1 MFMPQGAPI
10 ALAPLLVIIELVS
23 YSARAISLGLRLAA
37 NISAGHML
45 LAIIGG
51 FG

>member
-1 MFMPQGAPI
+1 MFFPQGAPL
-10 ALAPLLVIIELVS
+10 ALAPLLVCIEFVS
-23 YSARAISLGLRLAA
+23 YSARAISLGLRLSA
-37 NISAGHML
+37 NISAGHLL